1 MLRVGLLSALLLFG
15 SIEAYALS
23 SQEVEAI
30 QLQIAKERE
39 KAIRDIQPA
48 APTVNLQETN
58 ITVPK
63 KLTII
68 DNETPCFNIKNVELV
83 GEDANMFK
91 SSLSSALKSI
101 GFRSR
106 QCIGAN
112 SINAILGAT
121 GNEIIRNGYVTTR
134 VVANPQDLK
143 SGKLELTAIPGR
155 INDIRFEQTP
165 TVDTNVERANS
176 FNAMPIKKG
185 DILNLRDIE
194 QGLENFKRVPTVNA
208 DMQIVPSQEKGYS
221 DIVIKWSQK
230 DIPIRLNLSLD
241 DAGSSSTGKYQS
253 GITLA
258 VDNPLR
264 LNDIFY
270 FSYGGDVAGYDKVS
284 VLTPSGAIDSMTGN
298 SDNWSMNYS
307 VPYGYWLLS
316 FNENRYDYHSAVA
329 GANQIY
335 DYNGHSKNRDISL
348 SYLFR
353 RNSTGKSSI
362 YLKGWERFSNNF
374 IEDGEVTGQRRK
386 TAGYEIGLSHR
397 EQAGNTV
404 WNFGSSFRKGTGARG
419 SLPAPEEQFSEGTSR
434 MEIITADVSVFT
446 PIYSLPFTYEGSI
459 HAQYNATPLVPQDR
473 LSIGGRYTVRGFD
486 GDYTL
491 LADRGAIWRNT
502 LSYSYLANHQIY
514 GAIDGGYVDGQSAKL
529 LVGRTLIGAAIGA
542 RGQFSVGGNLSYDIF
557 AGIPIYKPD
566 NFETKDITLG
576 FSLNYAI

>member
-1 MLRVGLLSALLLFG
+1 M
-15 SIEAYALS
+15 
-23 SQEVEAI
+23 
-30 QLQIAKERE
+30 
-39 KAIRDIQPA
+39 
-48 APTVNLQETN
+48 
-58 ITVPK
+58 
-63 KLTII
+63 
-68 DNETPCFNIKNVELV
+68 
-83 GEDANMFK
+83 
-91 SSLSSALKSI
+91 
-101 GFRSR
+101 
-106 QCIGAN
+106 
-112 SINAILGAT
+112 
-121 GNEIIRNGYVTTR
+121 
-134 VVANPQDLK
+134 
-143 SGKLELTAIPGR
+143 
-155 INDIRFEQTP
+155 
-165 TVDTNVERANS
+165 
-176 FNAMPIKKG
+176 
-185 DILNLRDIE
+185 NLRDIE

-270 FSYGGDVAGYDKVS
+270 FSYGGDVAGADKQS
-284 VLTPSGAIDSMTGN
+284 VLTPSGATDSMEGSTKN
-298 SDNWSMNYS
+298 YTLHYS

-348 SYLFR
+348 SYLFH
-353 RNSTGKSSI
+353 RNSTGKSTV
-362 YLKGWERFSNNF
+362 YLKGWERFSDSF
-374 IEDGEVTGQRRK
+374 IDDGEVTGQRRK
-386 TAGYEIGLSHR
+386 TAGYEIGLAHQ
-397 EQAGNTV
+397 EQAGNAV
-404 WNFGSSFRKGTGARG
+404 WSFGSSFRQGTGARG
-419 SLPAPEEQFSEGTSR
+419 SLRSPEEAYGEGASR
-434 MEIITADVSVFT
+434 MKIITADVSVFT
-446 PIYSLPFTYEGSI
+446 PIYSSLFTYEGSV
-459 HAQYNATPLVPQDR
+459 HAQYNQTPLVPQDR

-491 LADRGAIWRNT
+491 MADRGAIWRNT
-502 LSYSYLANHQIY
+502 LAYSYLADHQIY
-514 GAIDGGYVDGQSAKL
+514 GAIDGGHIDGQSAKL
-529 LVGRTLIGAAIGA
+529 LVGQTLVGAAIGV